1 IVSNPRILIL
11 DEATSALDTKSER
24 IVQEALDSASEGRST
39 IVIAH
44 RLSTIRNIDQV
55 IVMENGEV
63 IESGN
68 YDELRWKEN
77 GIFARMIKDQEMEK
91 GEEIISSS
99 ESEDSFEA
107 VDVDDTEKEII
118 TDKIEEEEYA
128 SIKGGFFALVKRHKF
143 KVFIVFLMGILK
155 GIATP
160 LLSVRYFFVIGSL
173 EDENYENLLFWLVT
187 GTMTVAVYQAFLLLI
202 SPPICQYMG
211 ETIMNEMRVS
221 VLHSLLHRPMSYFDR
236 KESSPAASSVLLS
249 QQPQMTMALVDH
261 KLSIVV
267 DGLFACIAILVLTFA
282 ICFPNGFVGV
292 IYLITYLFLLILFEK
307 MYDGANK
314 KLVVLDT
321 SGELAVE
328 IFDNIGTIQ
337 QLAVEDHFQKKYD
350 EIQKKREIPLAKKVK
365 WQSLIHG
372 TNESIFMLFDC
383 IATSVGVYFVFTGDY
398 STKQLFTTECLVSVV
413 GWLTGLMSFSFKE
426 IITASSAVKLLFG
439 IIDPSMEKRKMEKEL
454 DHIAEGS
461 LRGQSISFAY
471 PSQPNRRALI
481 DVSFNVGKGRSLALV
496 GPSGGG
502 KSTIVNLL
510 ERFYD
515 PDYGMLMLD
524 STPFTSLSHHQLRSN
539 ISLVGQEPI
548 LFRGSI
554 SDNIRL
560 GKENASDEEVKE
572 ACRLANAIEFI
583 QDLPEGYSTL
593 VGEKGRS
600 LSGGQ
605 KQRIAIARALV
616 RNPKVII
623 LDEATSA
630 LDTQSEKVVRVALES
645 SSYGRTSI
653 MIAHRL
659 DTITQCDEICFIEGG
674 KILERGSHSELI
686 AKRGKYYEM
695 TEQQRMF

>member
-1 IVSNPRILIL
+1 
-11 DEATSALDTKSER
+11 
-24 IVQEALDSASEGRST
+24 
-39 IVIAH
+39 
-44 RLSTIRNIDQV
+44 
-55 IVMENGEV
+55 
-63 IESGN
+63 
-68 YDELRWKEN
+68 
-77 GIFARMIKDQEMEK
+77 
-91 GEEIISSS
+91 
-99 ESEDSFEA
+99 
-107 VDVDDTEKEII
+107 
-118 TDKIEEEEYA
+118 
-128 SIKGGFFALVKRHKF
+128 
-143 KVFIVFLMGILK
+143 
-155 GIATP
+155 
-160 LLSVRYFFVIGSL
+160 
-173 EDENYENLLFWLVT
+173 
-187 GTMTVAVYQAFLLLI
+187 
-202 SPPICQYMG
+202 
-211 ETIMNEMRVS
+211 
-221 VLHSLLHRPMSYFDR
+221 
-236 KESSPAASSVLLS
+236 
-249 QQPQMTMALVDH
+249 
-261 KLSIVV
+261 
-267 DGLFACIAILVLTFA
+267 
-282 ICFPNGFVGV
+282 
-292 IYLITYLFLLILFEK
+292 

-350 EIQKKREIPLAKKVK
+350 EIQKKREIPLAK
-365 WQSLIHG
+365 
-372 TNESIFMLFDC
+372 
-383 IATSVGVYFVFTGDY
+383 
-398 STKQLFTTECLVSVV
+398 CLVSVV

-572 ACRLANAIEFI
+572 ACRLANAI

-616 RNPKVII
+616 RNP
-623 LDEATSA
+623 
-630 LDTQSEKVVRVALES
+630 KVVRVALES

-674 KILERGSHSELI
+674 KILERG
-686 AKRGKYYEM
+686 
-695 TEQQRMF
+695 